1 MKQYVGTK
9 TVKAEPMTMG
19 EAYDRRLLKKGVRP
33 SECETDKAGYFIEYD
48 SCQLWLSANVF
59 ERIFRVIETP
69 LDRMRIEYDELNGR
83 YQKSK
88 EFIDNSQKYPSLDY
102 LARVL
107 LSAQNETQREYCF
120 LLSDRINEISGKE
133 TLLGELDF
141 GTAIKLL
148 KAGGAVCRADWR
160 KDEKFVIKQ
169 VPAQITEDVIPN
181 MQSLPQIAKD
191 ILMSRKEPH
200 IDYTNQMLIIN
211 SDGHADSWL
220 PSAED
225 IFARDWMLVTNI
237 HY

>member
-1 MKQYVGTK
+1 MKQYLGIMK
-9 TVKAEPMTMG
+9 VKAEPMTMG
-19 EAYDRRLLKKGVRP
+19 EAYERNLLKKGVRP
-33 SECETDKAGYFIEYD
+33 SECETDKAGYLVEYD
-48 SCQLWLSANVF
+48 SYQLWQSANVF
-59 ERIFRVIETP
+59 EKLYKTIEMP
-69 LDRMRIEYDELNGR
+69 LDRMRIEYDELSGR
-83 YQKSK
+83 YQKGK
-88 EFIDNSQKYPSLDY
+88 EFIDNSQKYPNLDY

-107 LSAQNETQREYCF
+107 LSAQNDTQREYCF
-120 LLSDRINEISGKE
+120 LLSDRINAMSDKA
-133 TLLGELDF
+133 TLLGEFDF

-169 VPAQITEDVIPN
+169 VPAQITGDVIPK

-200 IDYTNQMLIIN
+200 IDYTNQMLIIY

>member
-1 MKQYVGTK
+1 MNKYIRTK
-9 TVKAEPMTMG
+9 TVKAEPMSMG

-33 SECETDKAGYFIEYD
+33 SECETDKAGYFVQYD
-48 SCQLWLSANVF
+48 NYQLWLSANVF
-59 ERIFRVIETP
+59 EKIFKVIETP
-69 LDRMRIEYDELNGR
+69 LDRMRSEYDELSGR
-83 YQKSK
+83 YQKGK
-88 EFIDNSQKYPSLDY
+88 EFIENSKKYLNLNY

-107 LSAQNETQREYCF
+107 LSAQNDTQREYCF
-120 LLSDRINEISGKE
+120 LLSDRIN
-133 TLLGELDF
+133 TMPDTAALLSEFDF
-141 GTAIKLL
+141 GTAIKFL

-160 KDEKFVIKQ
+160 KDEKFVVKQ

-200 IDYTNQMLIIN
+200 IDYTNQMLIIH
-211 SDGHADSWL
+211 SDGRADSWL

-237 HY
+237 RP

>member
-1 MKQYVGTK
+1 MKQYLGIMK
-9 TVKAEPMTMG
+9 VKAEPMTMG
-19 EAYDRRLLKKGVRP
+19 EAYERNLLKKGVRP
-33 SECETDKAGYFIEYD
+33 SECETDKAGYLVEYD
-48 SCQLWLSANVF
+48 SYQLWQSANVF
-59 ERIFRVIETP
+59 EKLYKTIEMP
-69 LDRMRIEYDELNGR
+69 LDRMRIEYDELSGR
-83 YQKSK
+83 YQKGK
-88 EFIDNSQKYPSLDY
+88 EFIDNSQKYLNLDY

-107 LSAQNETQREYCF
+107 LSAQNDTQREYCF
-120 LLSDRINEISGKE
+120 LLSDRINTMSDKA
-133 TLLGELDF
+133 TLLGEFDF
-141 GTAIKLL
+141 GTTIKLL

-169 VPAQITEDVIPN
+169 VPAQITGDVIPK

-200 IDYTNQMLIIN
+200 IDYTNQMLIIY